1 MRRRRRRN
9 EKVKQ
14 KEEQEGED
22 EERRQMAVSLTS
34 EVARRSMDRKAAR
47 ASVESHPAGTMKNR
61 GSPRTDSTHR
71 GGSL

>member
-1 MRRRRRRN
+1 MMMRRRRN

-34 EVARRSMDRKAAR
+34 EVARRSMDPKAAR
-47 ASVESHPAGTMKNR
+47 ASVESHPVGNHYDDY
-61 GSPRTDSTHR
+61 SPRTDSTHR